1 MPFSCWRHFGHAGP
15 SKRGSGVRLSDPV
28 AATAL
33 SFGIGFI
40 ILTVIA
46 VLCVAETP
54 NFSALNSIPWRALS
68 GGALGALWVLAA
80 ILAVPRLGV
89 VTMFSAIILGQLIAT
104 LMIDA
109 VGGFGLQPRDLDPAR
124 LLAVGLVG
132 AGVVLSNQWLHAFRR
147 RRSQRSNCKSVSTAN
162 SEG

>member
-1 MPFSCWRHFGHAGP
+1 MSFA
-15 SKRGSGVRLSDPV
+15 VIYIVLSIIIVGATLAMQAPANAALARALGDPV
-28 AATAL
+28 AAAAL

-40 ILTVIA
+40 ILTAIA
-46 VLCVAETP
+46 VLRGAETP
-54 NFSALNSIPWRALS
+54 NFSALNSIPWWALS

-89 VTMFSAIILGQLIAT
+89 VTMFSAMILGQLIAA

-109 VGGFGLQPRDLDPAR
+109 VGGFGLQPRDLNPTR

-132 AGVVLSNQWLHAFRR
+132 AGVMLSNQ
-147 RRSQRSNCKSVSTAN
+147 
-162 SEG
+162 